1 MIDLRNHYGF
11 TRTPFGKDLA
21 PSMLCHYPAHAEA
34 VARITWCA
42 RERALG
48 VVTGEVGSGKTA
60 SARAA
65 VAALDQTRH
74 TLIYLADPTTGTRGI
89 HYQVVT
95 ALGGRPAHG
104 SATLAA
110 QAAALLA
117 AEHNE
122 RGRVPVLAIDE
133 AHLLTHDQLEAVRIL
148 TNSEMDAASPLAC
161 LLIGQPTL
169 RRMLRLGVLA
179 ALDQRIAIR
188 YAMPAMTAEQTAGY
202 ITHHLKL
209 AGRSDPLFSERR
221 RHLDPRRRPRPA
233 PRRQQPRHPGPG
245 RRHGRAQE
253 HRRRAKRPRRRH
265 RSHDRLTTTAPART
279 PRPRQHPAGG
289 AVDCPHV
296 LIVNDRYIVILSD
309 REHRAGPGGG
319 GLIWGHR
326 PGTGLEVA
334 WLSRRFFGS
343 AEGSMAGQMAPKQ

>member
-11 TRTPFGKDLA
+11 TRTPFGKNLA

-42 RERALG
+42 RERAVG
-48 VVTGEVGSGKTA
+48 VITGETGSGKTVA
-60 SARAA
+60 ARAA
-65 VAALDQTRH
+65 IAALDQTRH

-122 RGRVPVLAIDE
+122 RGRVPLLAIDE
-133 AHLLTHDQLEAVRIL
+133 AHLLTHHQLEAVRL
-148 TNSEMDAASPLAC
+148 LAC

-179 ALDQRIAIR
+179 ALDQRIGLR
-188 YAMPAMTAEQTAGY
+188 YAIPAMTAEQTGGY

-209 AGRSDPLFSERR
+209 AGRADPLFSDDAIALIHDAGRG
-221 RHLDPRRRPRPA
+221 LPR
-233 PRRQQPRHPGPG
+233 
-245 RRHGRAQE
+245 
-253 HRRRAKRPRRRH
+253 
-265 RSHDRLTTTAPART
+265 
-279 PRPRQHPAGG
+279 
-289 AVDCPHV
+289 AVNN
-296 LIVNDRYIVILSD
+296 LATQAL
-309 REHRAGPGGG
+309 
-319 GLIWGHR
+319 
-326 PGTGLEVA
+326 VA
-334 WLSRRFFGS
+334 
-343 AEGSMAGQMAPKQ
+343 AMAGRKNIVDEQSARAAVTEVTTD

>member
-42 RERALG
+42 RERAVG
-48 VVTGEVGSGKTA
+48 VITGEVGAGKTVA
-60 SARAA
+60 ARAA
-65 VAALDQTRH
+65 IAGLDQTRH

-89 HYQVVT
+89 HHQVVT
-95 ALGGRPAHG
+95 ALGGLAHG
-104 SATLAA
+104 TATLAA

-117 AEHNE
+117 AEHGE

-133 AHLLTHDQLEAVRIL
+133 AHLLTHGQLEAVRIL
-148 TNSEMDAASPLAC
+148 TNAEMDAVSPLAC

-188 YAMPAMTAEQTAGY
+188 YAMPAMTAEQTSGY

-209 AGRSDPLFSERR
+209 AGRSDPLFSDDAAALIHDAARG
-221 RHLDPRRRPRPA
+221 LPR
-233 PRRQQPRHPGPG
+233 
-245 RRHGRAQE
+245 
-253 HRRRAKRPRRRH
+253 
-265 RSHDRLTTTAPART
+265 
-279 PRPRQHPAGG
+279 
-289 AVDCPHV
+289 AVNNMATQA
-296 LIVNDRYIVILSD
+296 L
-309 REHRAGPGGG
+309 
-319 GLIWGHR
+319 
-326 PGTGLEVA
+326 VA
-334 WLSRRFFGS
+334 
-343 AEGSMAGQMAPKQ
+343 AMAGRKNIVDEQSARAAVTEVTTD